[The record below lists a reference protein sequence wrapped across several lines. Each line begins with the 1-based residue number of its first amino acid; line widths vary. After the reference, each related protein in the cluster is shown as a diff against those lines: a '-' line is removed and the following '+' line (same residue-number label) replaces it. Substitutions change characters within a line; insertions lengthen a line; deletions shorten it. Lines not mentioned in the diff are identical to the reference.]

1 METVFNVKKL
11 NKGSSFEIDSPVGLA
26 GIRGT
31 DGQLSIQVDPGTGNF
46 SGGVNM
52 LSGSVAVDP
61 SGVSVPVQLGK
72 ARLCKRLTEEQIGQ
86 TEQAPVPAGS
96 DSGNASNNK

>member
-1 METVFNVKKL
+1 MFNVKKL
-11 NKGSSFEIDSPVGLA
+11 NKGSSFDIDSPVGLA

-52 LSGSVAVDP
+52 LSGSVAFTDP
-61 SGVSVPVQLGK
+61 SGVSVPVPAGK
-72 ARLCKRLTEEQIGQ
+72 ALLCKRL
-86 TEQAPVPAGS
+86 PLGS
-96 DSGNASNNK
+96 KSGRLSRPQCLRR